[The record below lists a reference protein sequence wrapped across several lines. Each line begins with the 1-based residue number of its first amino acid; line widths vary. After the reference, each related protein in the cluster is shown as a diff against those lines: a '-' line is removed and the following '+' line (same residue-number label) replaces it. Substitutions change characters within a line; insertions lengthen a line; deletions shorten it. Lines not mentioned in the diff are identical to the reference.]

1 MESQERNKEILTK
14 KERKKEKERG
24 PYWKSRTEKYN
35 ESESVSH
42 SASQAPLS
50 MGYPRQEYW
59 SGLSFPSPGTFLTQG
74 LNLGLLHCRQI
85 LNHLS
90 HQGSPSLKTDTYT
103 HPHKSLNRLNH
114 RIEKREKNQ

>member
-1 MESQERNKEILTK
+1 MESQERNKKILTNKKKKK
-14 KERKKEKERG
+14 KEDPNG
-24 PYWKSRTEKYN
+24 NSGTEKHN

-59 SGLSFPSPGTFLTQG
+59 SGLPLPSPGTFLTQG

-90 HQGSPSLKTDTYT
+90 HQGTPSLKTDTYT

-114 RIEKREKNQ
+114 RIETREKNQ